1 MANPFT
7 KPSIDFNTYER
18 ANPADEQL
26 NWGQIATDITKTF
39 TDIEDNRAKR
49 KNSRA

>member
-7 KPSIDFNTYER
+7 KPSINLDTYER

-49 KNSRA
+49 KAAIE